1 MVTYSEEIDLTLE
14 LSLDKPHTENAEKF
28 LTTPSSSISEDIR
41 KSLVG
46 NGACE
51 GSSVSS
57 LYKPYSLPLKAE
69 KNEFQDLQTVGRPK
83 DGSVKRLEKIKR
95 LMLQKQNKV
104 EVAKI
109 NKEISPTESPA
120 FDRREGPSEVV
131 SRAAASVSKNP
142 AFIRAIAQ
150 IKEDLK
156 LCQDLKHKSARG
168 LARGGA
174 TSRFLK
180 PPKKE
185 KDPMKPSEWTVKEEM
200 PAKPAETMSLSHF
213 FTGVTKAKSAL
224 YVPGMEA
231 SEASG
236 GCIPMKHIFV
246 YRVACNLYVPSFTTF
261 HILYHIMKERVQEIL
276 YYSTVIG

>member
-1 MVTYSEEIDLTLE
+1 MVTYSEEIDLTLK
-14 LSLDKPHTENAEKF
+14 LSLDKPHTENVEKF

-41 KSLVG
+41 KSLVV

-57 LYKPYSLPLKAE
+57 LYEPCSLPLKAE
-69 KNEFQDLQTVGRPK
+69 KIEFQDLQTMGRPK

-109 NKEISPTESPA
+109 KKEIYRTESPA

-156 LCQDLKHKSARG
+156 LLQDLEHKSARG
-168 LARGGA
+168 LTKGGV
-174 TSRFLK
+174 TSRLLRS
-180 PPKKE
+180 PKKE

-200 PAKPAETMSLSHF
+200 PAKPAETMSLNPLKKKVKLE
-213 FTGVTKAKSAL
+213 TD
-224 YVPGMEA
+224 
-231 SEASG
+231 
-236 GCIPMKHIFV
+236 
-246 YRVACNLYVPSFTTF
+246 
-261 HILYHIMKERVQEIL
+261 
-276 YYSTVIG
+276 TVCDKYLEWSQ